1 MKKIMLFLIF
11 LVSVNLLSQNEN
23 ELKQLFEKAKAS
35 NKQSDFMPIYEDLSE
50 NYTDSYYGQLA
61 LLELAKIYILE
72 RKYSKAIKSLK
83 KIHHQEIADKQYW
96 LAKAYLKENKL
107 QLAVISAQIF
117 ISESNDNDKIE
128 NAYFIIAEA
137 YIQQNMYKRAFNTL
151 ETLRTSQYIK
161 NNIPLLHFKMGNCKE
176 FMGKYDDA
184 LICYKKLKK
193 DFPYHQYS
201 YLAED
206 RLFELKSDDKIDVS
220 FSNINS
226 YRQNEPK
233 QETEAAT
240 GKYEVYLQVGA
251 FSSEENAIKLGKK
264 VKRIGY
270 NFIVFSKIKD
280 NNKLFVVAAGPFEK
294 DKKLKEAMKKLE
306 KNDLKSYVIKRY

>member
-1 MKKIMLFLIF
+1 MKKIMLFLFI
-11 LVSVNLLSQNEN
+11 LVSVNLFSQNEN

-35 NKQSDFMPIYEDLSE
+35 NKQSDFMPIYEDLSA
-50 NYTDSYYGQLA
+50 NYTDSYYGQLS
-61 LLELAKIYILE
+61 LIELAKIYILK
-72 RKYSKAIKSLK
+72 RQYSKAIESLK
-83 KIHHQEIADKQYW
+83 KIHHQGIADKQYW

-107 QLAVISAQIF
+107 QLAVVSAQIF

-184 LICYKKLKK
+184 LMCYKKLKK

-220 FSNINS
+220 LSNINS

-233 QETEAAT
+233 QETKAAT
-240 GKYEVYLQVGA
+240 GEYKIYLQVGA

-264 VKRIGY
+264 VKQIGY
-270 NFIVFSKIKD
+270 NFIVFQKIKD

-306 KNDLKSYVIKRY
+306 KNDLKSYVIKR

>member
-1 MKKIMLFLIF
+1 MKIILILLI
-11 LVSVNLLSQNEN
+11 LVSVNLFGQDNT
-23 ELKQLFEKAKAS
+23 ELKQLFEKAKES
-35 NKQSDFMPIYEDLSE
+35 NEQSKFIPIYENLSA
-50 NYTDSYYGQLA
+50 NNPNSYYGQLA
-61 LLELAKIYILE
+61 LQELGKIYILE

-83 KIHHQEIADKQYW
+83 KIHHLDIDDKQYW
-96 LAKAYLKENKL
+96 LAKAYLKEGKL
-107 QLAVISAQIF
+107 QLAIVSSQIF
-117 ISESNDNDKIE
+117 ISESDDNDKIE

-151 ETLRTSQYIK
+151 ETLRTSKYIK

-184 LICYKKLKK
+184 LMCYKKLKK

-206 RLFELKSDDKIDVS
+206 RLFEMKSNDKINTS
-220 FSNINS
+220 LSNINS

-233 QETEAAT
+233 QETEAAI
-240 GKYEVYLQVGA
+240 GKYKVYLQVGA
-251 FSSEENAIKLGKK
+251 FSSEERAQKLGKK

-270 NFIVFSKIKD
+270 NFIIFPKIKE

-306 KNDLKSYVIKRY
+306 KNDLKSHVIKR

>member
-1 MKKIMLFLIF
+1 MKKIVLILFIL
-11 LVSVNLLSQNEN
+11 LSVNLFSQNDT

-35 NKQSDFMPIYEDLSE
+35 NEQSNFMPIYEDLSA
-50 NYTDSYYGQLA
+50 NHTDSYYGQLA
-61 LLELAKIYILE
+61 LMELAKIYILE
-72 RKYSKAIKSLK
+72 RKYSNAIKSLK
-83 KIHHQEIADKQYW
+83 MIHHQDIADKQYW
-96 LAKAYLKENKL
+96 LAKAYLKEDKL
-107 QLAVISAQIF
+107 QLAIVSAQIF
-117 ISESNDNDKIE
+117 ISESDDNDKIE

-151 ETLRTSQYIK
+151 ETLRTSKYIN

-176 FMGKYDDA
+176 LMGKYEDA

-206 RLFELKSDDKIDVS
+206 RLFELKNDDKINVS
-220 FSNINS
+220 LSNINS
-226 YRQNEPK
+226 YRQDEPK

-240 GKYEVYLQVGA
+240 GEYKVYLQVGA
-251 FSSEENAIKLGKK
+251 FSSEENAVKLGKK
-264 VKRIGY
+264 VKQIGY
-270 NFIVFSKIKD
+270 DFIVFSKIKD
-280 NNKLFVVAAGPFEK
+280 NDQLFVVAAGPFEK

-306 KNDLKSYVIKRY
+306 KNDMKPYVIKR

>member
-1 MKKIMLFLIF
+1 MKKVMLFLFI
-11 LVSVNLLSQNEN
+11 LVSVNLFSQDNT

-50 NYTDSYYGQLA
+50 NYPETYYGQLS
-61 LLELAKIYILE
+61 LMELAKIYVLE

-83 KIHHQEIADKQYW
+83 MIPNQDIADKQYW

-184 LICYKKLKK
+184 LMFYKKLKK
-193 DFPYHQYS
+193 DFPYHQ
-201 YLAED
+201 
-206 RLFELKSDDKIDVS
+206 
-220 FSNINS
+220 
-226 YRQNEPK
+226 
-233 QETEAAT
+233 
-240 GKYEVYLQVGA
+240 
-251 FSSEENAIKLGKK
+251 
-264 VKRIGY
+264 
-270 NFIVFSKIKD
+270 
-280 NNKLFVVAAGPFEK
+280 
-294 DKKLKEAMKKLE
+294 
-306 KNDLKSYVIKRY
+306 

>member
-1 MKKIMLFLIF
+1 MKKIVLILFIL
-11 LVSVNLLSQNEN
+11 LSVNLFSQNDT

-35 NKQSDFMPIYEDLSE
+35 NEQSNFMPIYEDLSE
-50 NYTDSYYGQLA
+50 NYTDTHYGQLA

-72 RKYSKAIKSLK
+72 RKYSNAIKSLK
-83 KIHHQEIADKQYW
+83 MIHHQDIADKQYW
-96 LAKAYLKENKL
+96 LAKAYLKEDKL
-107 QLAVISAQIF
+107 QLAIVSAQIF
-117 ISESNDNDKIE
+117 ISESDDNDKIE

-151 ETLRTSQYIK
+151 ETLRTSKYIN

-176 FMGKYDDA
+176 FMGKFEDA

-206 RLFELKSDDKIDVS
+206 RLFEMKNDNKINVS
-220 FSNINS
+220 LSNINS
-226 YRQNEPK
+226 YRQDEPK

-240 GKYEVYLQVGA
+240 GEYKVYLQVGA
-251 FSSEENAIKLGKK
+251 FSSEENAVKLGKK
-264 VKRIGY
+264 VKQIGY
-270 NFIVFSKIKD
+270 DFIVFSKIKD

-306 KNDLKSYVIKRY
+306 KNDLKPYVIKR

>member
-1 MKKIMLFLIF
+1 MKKIILILLI
-11 LVSVNLLSQNEN
+11 LVSINLFCQDNTA
-23 ELKQLFEKAKAS
+23 LKQLFEKAKES
-35 NKQSDFMPIYEDLSE
+35 NEQSKFIPIYENLSA
-50 NYTDSYYGQLA
+50 NYLDSYYGQLA
-61 LLELAKIYILE
+61 LLELAKIYVLE
-72 RKYSKAIKSLK
+72 RKYSNAIKSLK
-83 KIHHQEIADKQYW
+83 MIHHQDIADKQYW
-96 LAKAYLKENKL
+96 LAKAYLKEDKL
-107 QLAVISAQIF
+107 QLAVVSAQIF
-117 ISESNDNDKIE
+117 ISESDDNDKIE

-151 ETLRTSQYIK
+151 ETLRTSKYIN

-184 LICYKKLKK
+184 LMFYKKLKK

-206 RLFELKSDDKIDVS
+206 RLFELKSDNKINVS
-220 FSNINS
+220 LSNINS

-233 QETEAAT
+233 QETEVAT
-240 GKYEVYLQVGA
+240 GEYKVYLQVGA
-251 FSSEENAIKLGKK
+251 FSSEERAIKLGKK
-264 VKRIGY
+264 VKQIGY
-270 NFIVFSKIKD
+270 DFIVFSKIKD

>member
-1 MKKIMLFLIF
+1 MKKIILFLIF
-11 LVSVNLLSQNEN
+11 LVCVNLLSQNEN

-35 NKQSDFMPIYEDLSE
+35 NKQSDFMPIYENLSV
-50 NYTDSYYGQLA
+50 NYTNSYYGQFA
-61 LLELAKIYILE
+61 LLELAKIYVLE
-72 RKYSKAIKSLK
+72 RKYRKAIKSLK
-83 KIHHQEIADKQYW
+83 MIHNQEIADKQYW
-96 LAKAYLKENKL
+96 LAKTYLKENKL
-107 QLAVISAQIF
+107 QLAVVSAQIF
-117 ISESNDNDKIE
+117 ISESSDNDKIE

-137 YIQQNMYKRAFNTL
+137 YIQQNMYTRAFNTL

-184 LICYKKLKK
+184 LMCYKKLKK

-233 QETEAAT
+233 QETEAAA

-251 FSSEENAIKLGKK
+251 FSSEERAIKHGKK
-264 VKRIGY
+264 VNRIGY

-306 KNDLKSYVIKRY
+306 KNGLKSYVIKRY

>member
-1 MKKIMLFLIF
+1 MKKIVLILFIL
-11 LVSVNLLSQNEN
+11 LSVNLFSQNDT

-35 NKQSDFMPIYEDLSE
+35 NEQSNFMPIYEDLSE
-50 NYTDSYYGQLA
+50 NYTDSHYGQLA
-61 LLELAKIYILE
+61 LMELAKIYILE
-72 RKYSKAIKSLK
+72 RKYSNAIKSLK
-83 KIHHQEIADKQYW
+83 MIHHQDIADKQYW
-96 LAKAYLKENKL
+96 LAKAYLKEDKL
-107 QLAVISAQIF
+107 QLAIVSAQIF
-117 ISESNDNDKIE
+117 ISESDDNDKIE

-151 ETLRTSQYIK
+151 ETLRTSKYIN

-176 FMGKYDDA
+176 FMGKFEDA

-206 RLFELKSDDKIDVS
+206 RLFELKNDDKINVS
-220 FSNINS
+220 LSNINS
-226 YRQNEPK
+226 YRQDEPK

-240 GKYEVYLQVGA
+240 GEYKVYLQVGA
-251 FSSEENAIKLGKK
+251 FSSEENAVKLGKK
-264 VKRIGY
+264 VKQIGY
-270 NFIVFSKIKD
+270 DFIVFPKIKD

-306 KNDLKSYVIKRY
+306 KNDMKPYVIKR